1 MELMQNLATFG
12 LRATLMEPHGEKKVN
27 TQNAIDEV
35 KFIAHFRFFAGYFRI
50 KRGANVC
57 GIENLM
63 LLPC

>member
-27 TQNAIDEV
+27 TQNAIDEL
-35 KFIAHFRFFAGYFRI
+35 FSTHFNFFAGYFRI

-63 LLPC
+63 VCPC